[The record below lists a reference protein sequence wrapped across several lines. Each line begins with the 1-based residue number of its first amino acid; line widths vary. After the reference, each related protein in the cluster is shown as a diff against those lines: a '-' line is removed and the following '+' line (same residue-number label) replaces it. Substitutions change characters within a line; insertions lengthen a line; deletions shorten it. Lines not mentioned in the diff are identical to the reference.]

1 MTDFI
6 IRIVVAGGVMGIFDA
21 FWLTVVAS
29 KFYKS
34 QIGGLLLEK
43 PNMTAAVIFYVI
55 YEIGIVAFVLSPA
68 LEKDSWQYALG
79 YGALFG
85 FVAYATYDLT
95 NLSTLKGFTTKLV
108 VVDMIWGV
116 CLTAAVSVIS
126 YGIIKQWI
134 S

>member
-1 MTDFI
+1 MTDFL
-6 IRIVVAGGVMGIFDA
+6 IRVLIAGGVMGIFDA
-21 FWLTVVAS
+21 VWLSVVAS

-34 QIGGLLLEK
+34 QIGSLLLEK
-43 PNMTAAVIFYVI
+43 PNMTAAVIFYII
-55 YEIGIVAFVLSPA
+55 YVVGIVAFVLSPA
-68 LEKDSWQYALG
+68 LEKGSWQYALG

-108 VVDMIWGV
+108 VVDMLWGV

-126 YGIIKQWI
+126 YGIIKTWL